1 VRFVLCDADEY
12 LRMMAEVLVERL
24 GHEVVGVAV
33 NNAIAT
39 ELVTHAR
46 PDVVILDVSLGYNT
60 DFDIIDAA
68 VRVGARVIVF
78 SHTADHA
85 VLDRYS
91 PKPVVV
97 AKPDLHDLEK
107 AIARVQATTADHGE
121 LTADRR
127 QRPAAAAD
135 GPEPSGPED
144 AHAFYAAV
152 GNGVEGDALLAVDA
166 ADGPGLTAAHAQKIA
181 DLIRDT
187 DRILVSGSSLKVFL
201 AGGGEAGIDAFV
213 ARIRGASELA
223 PHVQVRSIVLGD
235 DEGSSEAFDRLKSA
249 ESRRP

>member
-1 VRFVLCDADEY
+1 
-12 LRMMAEVLVERL
+12 MMAEALVERL

-46 PDVVILDVSLGYNT
+46 PDVVILDLSLGYNT
-60 DFDIIDAA
+60 DFDIIEAA

-91 PKPVVV
+91 PKPIVV

-107 AIARVQATTADHGE
+107 AIARVQATTSDHGE

-127 QRPAAAAD
+127 QRPAAAAA
-135 GPEPSGPED
+135 GPEPSGPRTPTPSTRRS
-144 AHAFYAAV
+144 ATGSRATPCWRSKRPT
-152 GNGVEGDALLAVDA
+152 
-166 ADGPGLTAAHAQKIA
+166 GPGSPPPIAQGSPTSSVTPTGSWC
-181 DLIRDT
+181 RDP
-187 DRILVSGSSLKVFL
+187 R
-201 AGGGEAGIDAFV
+201 
-213 ARIRGASELA
+213 
-223 PHVQVRSIVLGD
+223 
-235 DEGSSEAFDRLKSA
+235 
-249 ESRRP
+249 